1 MRMNK
6 KQNNTS
12 QNQYAKEREKIKREY
27 QEYIEKRNKKIQ
39 VVDKFRT

>member
-12 QNQYAKEREKIKREY
+12 QNEYTKEREKIKREY
-27 QEYIEKRNKKIQ
+27 REYIEKRNKKNNTSG
-39 VVDKFRT
+39 R

>member
-1 MRMNK
+1 MNK
-6 KQNNTS
+6 KNNTS

>member
-6 KQNNTS
+6 KKNNTS

-27 QEYIEKRNKKIQ
+27 QEYIEKKIKK
-39 VVDKFRT
+39 